1 MQKHRI
7 IEKEY
12 IALTDEIMQFVKEK
26 KLTPKDFVVNGMKI
40 GTTSKIFYTRDK
52 EKFFKLRGTVILQLC
67 KILDKKKK
75 GKYFEKKLRKIF
87 DRDKQFFF
95 KWRKELRETKE
106 VGSAIATN
114 SIRQLYT
121 GDNEFHFSIAKMIQ
135 LIDYINDLEIEA
147 QRKKEI
153 ESGSKKVNKA
163 RSNV

>member
-95 KWRKELRETKE
+95 KWRKELRETDE

-121 GDNEFHFSIAKMIQ
+121 GENEFHFSIAKMIQ
-135 LIDYINDLEIEA
+135 LLDYINDLEIEA

>member
-1 MQKHRI
+1 MQKHKI

-12 IALTDEIMQFVKEK
+12 IALTDEIMQFIEDK
-26 KLTPKDFVVNGMKI
+26 KLTPKDFVVSGMKI

-67 KILDKKKK
+67 KILDKRKK

-95 KWRKELRETKE
+95 KWRKELKATKE
-106 VGSAIATN
+106 VGSSIATN

-121 GDNEFHFSIAKMIQ
+121 GDKEFHFSIAKMIQ
-135 LIDYINDLEIEA
+135 LLDYINDLEIEA
-147 QRKKEI
+147 KIRKGE
-153 ESGSKKVNKA
+153 
-163 RSNV
+163 

>member
-1 MQKHRI
+1 
-7 IEKEY
+7 
-12 IALTDEIMQFVKEK
+12 MQFVKEK

-121 GDNEFHFSIAKMIQ
+121 GDNEFHFSVAKMIQ
-135 LIDYINDLEIEA
+135 LLDYINDLEIEA
-147 QRKKEI
+147 QRKKEK

>member
-12 IALTDEIMQFVKEK
+12 IALTDEIMQFLKEK

-40 GTTSKIFYTRDK
+40 GATSKIFYTRDK

-95 KWRKELRETKE
+95 KWRKELRETDE

-121 GDNEFHFSIAKMIQ
+121 GENEFHFSIAKMIQ
-135 LIDYINDLEIEA
+135 LLDYINDLEIEA
-147 QRKKEI
+147 QRKKEE

-163 RSNV
+163 RSYL